1 MWYITFRN
9 YSDRHPPVR
18 GTDSSN
24 PKEASTMFWSV
35 LGAVLLLVL
44 ATATYHHKRSG
55 THTPNSQQ
63 GQPMKNVEGA
73 THPESVARNPNIM
86 GGGDYFR

>member
-1 MWYITFRN
+1 MVKQPSRTTQIASYLYT
-9 YSDRHPPVR
+9 

-44 ATATYHHKRSG
+44 AAAIYHHKRSG
-55 THTPNSQQ
+55 THTRNSQH
-63 GQPMKNVEGA
+63 GQPLKNVEGA
-73 THPESVARNPNIM
+73 ANPETVARNPNIM
-86 GGGDYFR
+86 GGGGYFR